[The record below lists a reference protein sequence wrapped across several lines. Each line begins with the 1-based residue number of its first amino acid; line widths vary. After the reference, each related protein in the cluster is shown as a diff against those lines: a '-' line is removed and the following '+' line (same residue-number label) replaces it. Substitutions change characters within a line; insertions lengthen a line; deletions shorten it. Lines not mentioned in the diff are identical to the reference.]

1 MSKLVFTNS
10 LRRNYIEFKNTVL
23 TVCFTAFNEILTVKN
38 EKNKREFK
46 DKVTFALLSVRM
58 TILRLIIYFKNLKR
72 LIQK

>member
-1 MSKLVFTNS
+1 MPF
-10 LRRNYIEFKNTVL
+10 NTVL
-23 TVCFTAFNEILTVKN
+23 TGGFTVFNEILTVKI

-46 DKVTFALLSVRM
+46 DKVTFALLFVTM